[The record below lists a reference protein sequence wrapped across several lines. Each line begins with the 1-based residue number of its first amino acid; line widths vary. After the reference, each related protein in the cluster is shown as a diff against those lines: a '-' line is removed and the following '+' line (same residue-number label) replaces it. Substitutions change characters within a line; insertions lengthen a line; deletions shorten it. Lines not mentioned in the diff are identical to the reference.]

1 MGKTILNKK
10 HMNKMRVFLL
20 FAVLVGV
27 ISACQSKSEQ
37 TAGQEQDTM
46 DDSLAVAPTEDE
58 KTIFGVVEDASMNN
72 FMLVTSK
79 GDTVFVSTMDQEPS
93 EVGGFELGDTVQ
105 VNYIEEEEE
114 PGSNTI
120 PTANKVIVV
129 GKKADRTND

>member
-1 MGKTILNKK
+1 
-10 HMNKMRVFLL
+10 MNKMRVFLL

-79 GDTVFVSTMDQEPS
+79 GDTVFVSTMDQEPN

-120 PTANKVIVV
+120 PTAKKVIVV

>member
-1 MGKTILNKK
+1 
-10 HMNKMRVFLL
+10 MNKMRVFLL

-120 PTANKVIVV
+120 PTATKVIAV
-129 GKKADRTND
+129 GKKAERTND

>member
-1 MGKTILNKK
+1 
-10 HMNKMRVFLL
+10 MNKMRVFLL

-114 PGSNTI
+114 PGTNPR
-120 PTANKVIVV
+120 PTAKKVIVV

>member
-1 MGKTILNKK
+1 
-10 HMNKMRVFLL
+10 MNKMRVFLL

-105 VNYIEEEEE
+105 VNYIEEEEAGIE
-114 PGSNTI
+114 YDTNCKESDCSREEGGS
-120 PTANKVIVV
+120 
-129 GKKADRTND
+129 D